1 MKKKDIN
8 KINELEKEI
17 KDGID
22 SIKLLFKVH
31 SFYNEQ
37 KAWTTKED
45 LQKEQYLLR
54 RGTLYTKFIT
64 AYIKHYNT
72 SYLEAMNKMD
82 ELIEFY
88 TKEEYKK
95 WQ

>member
-1 MKKKDIN
+1 MRKKYIN
-8 KINELEKEI
+8 KIDELEKEI
-17 KDGID
+17 KDGLD
-22 SIKLLFKVH
+22 SIKLLFETH

-54 RGTLYTKFIT
+54 RGTLYTKFVT
-64 AYIKHYNT
+64 AYIKYYNT
-72 SYLEAMNKMD
+72 SYLDAMKKMD

-88 TKEEYKK
+88 TKEEFKK